1 MLRAAGAAMVFGALA
16 WCGFRRAG
24 WYTRRMRCLEAWQ
37 SAVLEGERV
46 LCDRG
51 AATSDFLEAIK
62 QDALLEPFAR
72 ACIEGLKTER
82 PMHLAWNQALERA
95 AFPLKEEELACLAEL
110 GRVLGQYE
118 GEQQR
123 VVLRETGAKLARYGE
138 CAWEERN
145 RLAKMWSMLGLSAGV
160 LLVVLFY

>member
-51 AATSDFLEAIK
+51 AATVDFLESIR
-62 QDALLEPFAR
+62 QDGLLEPFAR
-72 ACIEGLKTER
+72 SCVEALKAER
-82 PMHLAWNQALERA
+82 PMHLAWQQALEQA
-95 AFPLKEEELACLAEL
+95 GFPLKEEELACLAEL

-123 VVLRETGAKLARYGE
+123 VVLRETGAKLARYGT
-138 CAWEERN
+138 CAWEERG
-145 RLAKMWSMLGLSAGV
+145 RLGKMWSMLGLSAGV

>member
-1 MLRAAGAAMVFGALA
+1 MLRLAGAVMVFGALS

-51 AATSDFLEAIK
+51 AATSDFLESIQ
-62 QDALLEPFAR
+62 QDPLLRPFA
-72 ACIEGLKTER
+72 EGCSAGLRQEQ
-82 PMHLAWNQALERA
+82 PMHLAWGRALERA
-95 AFPLKEEELACLAEL
+95 EFPLKEEEAACLAEL

-123 VVLRETGAKLARYGE
+123 VVLREAGAKLARYGE
-138 CAWEERN
+138 GAWEERN
-145 RLAKMWSMLGLSAGV
+145 RLAKMWSMLGVSAGV
-160 LLVVLFY
+160 LLVVLLY